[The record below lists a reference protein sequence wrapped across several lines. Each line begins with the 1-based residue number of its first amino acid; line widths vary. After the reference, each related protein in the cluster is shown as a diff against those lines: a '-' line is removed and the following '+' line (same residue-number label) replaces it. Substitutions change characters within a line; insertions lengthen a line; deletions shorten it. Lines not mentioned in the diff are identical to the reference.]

1 MGEFLL
7 AVEFVLGAAALVA
20 AIRLIRGPSLADRM
34 LALDLVLVLVG
45 SMAAVEAARQGTEYL
60 VPVLV
65 VLTLVAFIGTVI
77 VARYIERR
85 DL

>member
-20 AIRLIRGPSLADRM
+20 AIRLIRGPTLADRM

>member
-1 MGEFLL
+1 MGDFLL

>member
-7 AVEFVLGAAALVA
+7 AVEFVLGAAALIA
-20 AIRLIRGPSLADRM
+20 AIRLVRGPSLADRM

>member
-7 AVEFVLGAAALVA
+7 AVEFVLGTAALVA

>member
-20 AIRLIRGPSLADRM
+20 AIRLVRGPSLADRM